1 MGDVPGRDDSISSDQ
16 TASGSDRGQR
26 RTLARSMATWQMS
39 SLKRT
44 VGAARTGWPDHHLS
58 GATLGAVRTNNP
70 PELRH
75 DITNGT
81 GRGAG
86 HELICTAPDTRTGL

>member
-16 TASGSDRGQR
+16 TASGSDRGQC

-44 VGAARTGWPDHHLS
+44 VGAGRTGWPDHHLS
-58 GATLGAVRTNNP
+58 GATLGAVRTNNL
-70 PELRH
+70 PELRT
-75 DITNGT
+75 DRTKGT

-86 HELICTAPDTRTGL
+86 HELKSTGPETRTGI